1 MLIPKSAATASDQ
14 ALTICLAQPQHQPQY
29 GLLPTAPNLVYFPP
43 GTTCWRTPRFRFVF
57 KKKKK
62 ILSFSYCK
70 NPYPFS
76 AAQRRLG
83 TPQMVI
89 EVLCYLAPH
98 SSTHTFQH
106 HPPSP
111 CSHPVTH
118 SPIQNLV
125 AFTEHFL
132 YIGGSKPEALC
143 SPEAISK

>member
-1 MLIPKSAATASDQ
+1 MLVPISAATASDQ
-14 ALTICLAQPQHQPQY
+14 ALTICLAQPQHQPRY
-29 GLLPTAPNLVYFPP
+29 GLLPMAPNLVCFPP
-43 GTTCWRTPRFRFVF
+43 GTLCWRTPRFRFAF

-62 ILSFSYCK
+62 ILSFSNCK

-76 AAQRRLG
+76 AAQRLG
-83 TPQMVI
+83 TPQMVT
-89 EVLCYLAPH
+89 EVLCYLAPYSSAH
-98 SSTHTFQH
+98 SFQH
-106 HPPSP
+106 HPPRP

-125 AFTEHFL
+125 VFTEHFL